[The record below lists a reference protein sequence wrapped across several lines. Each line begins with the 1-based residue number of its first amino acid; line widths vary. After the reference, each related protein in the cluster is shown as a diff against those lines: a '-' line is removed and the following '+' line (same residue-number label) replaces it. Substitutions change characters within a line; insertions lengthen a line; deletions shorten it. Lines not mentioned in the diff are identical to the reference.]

1 MGKEWWSD
9 LIIEDDRPKRK
20 DSLQFQPFDASP
32 GDLDRRPSFATILM
46 ISSLGFGVSFSLFSR
61 VGGSFESLH
70 LHLCNS
76 FCVNIGIIALS
87 ISQYQKG
94 RERLTLMGI
103 LLVSLPVAFL
113 VTMVF
118 FMVWAL
124 IQTP

>member
-9 LIIEDDRPKRK
+9 IIIEDDRPKGK

-61 VGGSFESLH
+61 VGDSFESLQ

-87 ISQYQKG
+87 ISQFQKA
-94 RERLTLMGI
+94 RERLTLIGI
-103 LLVSLPVAFL
+103 LLASLPVAFL

-118 FMVWAL
+118 FIAWAH
-124 IQTP
+124 IQAP